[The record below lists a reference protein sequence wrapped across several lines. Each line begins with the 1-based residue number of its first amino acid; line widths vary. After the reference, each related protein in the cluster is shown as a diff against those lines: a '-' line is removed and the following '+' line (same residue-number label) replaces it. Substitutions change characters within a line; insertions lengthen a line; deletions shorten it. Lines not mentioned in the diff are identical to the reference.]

1 MYMLRTNILKEDMT
15 KSEVNSIVKNQMDST
30 LSSKDFEKRI
40 KEIAADV
47 LNDLF
52 KILWQRNSTWKS
64 NISR

>member
-1 MYMLRTNILKEDMT
+1 MLRTNILKEDMT